1 MSSDA
6 EIVSDLQKLSFS
18 SSLEAIPKMKVGQS
32 EIEIADLIKSALF
45 KRGIEKYWYDIPII
59 VLVGKERF
67 LSSVNAHNDK
77 KSPSPNIF
85 LKERDTVYIDIHP
98 QDPKTGIWGDWNT
111 MFVFQPNN
119 KKNNNQI
126 DFLNLIR
133 QILFDGIQS
142 LKSSMRFCDI
152 YDLFLDKY
160 KENNIRP
167 LWGGN
172 PNIGHTLH
180 KGDKLSSERLFISPD
195 NKHIIG
201 GEIFSLE
208 PGGYQYIDDE
218 LVVGRFEECVFVP
231 KDGKS
236 IHLGNNSLFPLHLK

>member
-6 EIVSDLQKLSFS
+6 EIVSDLQELSFNS
-18 SSLEAIPKMKVGQS
+18 CLEIVPKIKRGQS

-45 KRGIEKYWYDIPII
+45 KRGIEQYWYDIPII

-67 LSSVNAHNDK
+67 LSSVNDHNDK

-85 LKERDTVYIDIHP
+85 LKDRDTVYIDIHP
-98 QDPKTGIWGDWNT
+98 QDTKTEIWGDWNT

-119 KKNNNQI
+119 KKDKNQI
-126 DFLNLIR
+126 DFLNLVR

-152 YDLFLDKY
+152 YDLFLNKY
-160 KENNIRP
+160 RENNIST
-167 LWGGN
+167 LWGDN
-172 PNIGHTLH
+172 SNIGHTLH
-180 KGDKLSSERLFISPD
+180 KGDKLSAKRLFISPD
-195 NKHIIG
+195 NKQIIG

-208 PGGYQYIDDE
+208 PGGYQYTGDE
-218 LVVGRFEECVFVP
+218 LLVGRFEECVFVS
-231 KDGKS
+231 KENKS
-236 IHLGNNSLFPLHLK
+236 THLGNNSLFPLYL